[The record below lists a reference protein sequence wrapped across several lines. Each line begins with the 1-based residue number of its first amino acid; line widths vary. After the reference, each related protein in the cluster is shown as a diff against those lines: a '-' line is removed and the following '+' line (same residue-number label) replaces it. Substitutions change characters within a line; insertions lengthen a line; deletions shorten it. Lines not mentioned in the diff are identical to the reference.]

1 MVVVVVV
8 GATVVV
14 VDAIVVVVDDRDPA
28 TEVVV
33 ERRESWSP
41 PSASEDEVHPA
52 SSTVA
57 ATIDDTMTLRAPHD
71 PCPIPRSCHAR
82 NVATER
88 RHPTTEYGHT
98 VPLPTPL
105 RPLRHRRF
113 ALLWFGAFVSNIG
126 TWMETVG
133 VGILV
138 TETTGRATWTGVV
151 AAAGFV
157 PAAVLGPVGGA
168 LADRLER
175 RRLLL
180 ITTTLQTVFAGILT
194 VLAATGTPSPW
205 VVTLL
210 VLAAGCTSAIG
221 FPTYQTLLPDL
232 VPPEDVIGAVA
243 LSSAQWNLGRVIGP
257 AIAGIVIGLGGYS
270 WAFGLNTLSF
280 GAVFV
285 AIAVLSLPPPH
296 HDGTSI
302 LAAIRSGMAY
312 TRRDP
317 GLRAVM
323 ILVILNSFLAAP
335 FIALVPA
342 MAIKVFGKGAAAT
355 SFLVTA
361 QGIGAVTMALSLGAL
376 AARWGSR
383 RTLFVMLWGLP
394 LALAAYAVMP
404 ALWASGL
411 AIFVVGLLYLGALSS
426 FMSIAQLRA
435 PAKVR
440 GRVLSL
446 ITMALGALYPLG
458 SILQG
463 SLADRIGLRQVTLL
477 AGAAMLVALVLL
489 RIAQPRLAAAI
500 DEPIADYD

>member
-1 MVVVVVV
+1 
-8 GATVVV
+8 
-14 VDAIVVVVDDRDPA
+14 
-28 TEVVV
+28 
-33 ERRESWSP
+33 
-41 PSASEDEVHPA
+41 
-52 SSTVA
+52 
-57 ATIDDTMTLRAPHD
+57 
-71 PCPIPRSCHAR
+71 
-82 NVATER
+82 
-88 RHPTTEYGHT
+88 
-98 VPLPTPL
+98 
-105 RPLRHRRF
+105 
-113 ALLWFGAFVSNIG
+113 
-126 TWMETVG
+126 
-133 VGILV
+133 
-138 TETTGRATWTGVV
+138 
-151 AAAGFV
+151 
-157 PAAVLGPVGGA
+157 
-168 LADRLER
+168 
-175 RRLLL
+175 
-180 ITTTLQTVFAGILT
+180 
-194 VLAATGTPSPW
+194 
-205 VVTLL
+205 
-210 VLAAGCTSAIG
+210 
-221 FPTYQTLLPDL
+221 
-232 VPPEDVIGAVA
+232 
-243 LSSAQWNLGRVIGP
+243 
-257 AIAGIVIGLGGYS
+257 
-270 WAFGLNTLSF
+270 
-280 GAVFV
+280 
-285 AIAVLSLPPPH
+285 
-296 HDGTSI
+296 
-302 LAAIRSGMAY
+302 MAY

-323 ILVILNSFLAAP
+323 ILVVLNSFLAAP

>member
-1 MVVVVVV
+1 
-8 GATVVV
+8 
-14 VDAIVVVVDDRDPA
+14 
-28 TEVVV
+28 
-33 ERRESWSP
+33 
-41 PSASEDEVHPA
+41 
-52 SSTVA
+52 
-57 ATIDDTMTLRAPHD
+57 
-71 PCPIPRSCHAR
+71 
-82 NVATER
+82 
-88 RHPTTEYGHT
+88 

-157 PAAVLGPVGGA
+157 PAAILGPVGGA

-180 ITTTLQTVFAGILT
+180 VTTTIQTGLAVLLT
-194 VLAATGTPSPW
+194 VLATTGTPSPW
-205 VVTLL
+205 VVTAI

-232 VPPEDVIGAVA
+232 VPTEDVVGAVA

-257 AIAGIVIGLGGYS
+257 ALAGLVIGFGGYA
-270 WAFGLNTLSF
+270 WAFGLNALSF

-285 AIAVLSLPPPH
+285 AIAALRLPPPH
-296 HDGTSI
+296 HDGSSI
-302 LAAIRSGMAY
+302 LEAIRGGIAY

-317 GLRAVM
+317 GLRSVM
-323 ILVILNSFLAAP
+323 VLVVLNSFLAAP

-342 MAIKVFGKGAAAT
+342 MAIKVFDRGAGAT
-355 SFLVTA
+355 SFLTTA
-361 QGIGAVTMALSLGAL
+361 QGVGAVVMALSLGAL
-376 AARWGSR
+376 TSRFGSR
-383 RTLFVMLWGLP
+383 RTLVGMLWALP
-394 LALAAYAVMP
+394 PSLALYALAP
-404 ALWASGL
+404 TLWASGF

-435 PAKVR
+435 PAAVR

-458 SILQG
+458 SIVQG
-463 SLADRIGLRQVTLL
+463 SLADEFGLRTVTLL
-477 AGAAMLVALVLL
+477 AGALMAGSLAVLWVARP
-489 RIAQPRLAAAI
+489 RIAAAI
-500 DEPIADYD
+500 DDPIADYA

>member
-1 MVVVVVV
+1 M
-8 GATVVV
+8 
-14 VDAIVVVVDDRDPA
+14 
-28 TEVVV
+28 
-33 ERRESWSP
+33 
-41 PSASEDEVHPA
+41 
-52 SSTVA
+52 
-57 ATIDDTMTLRAPHD
+57 
-71 PCPIPRSCHAR
+71 
-82 NVATER
+82 
-88 RHPTTEYGHT
+88 
-98 VPLPTPL
+98 PLPTPL

-180 ITTTLQTVFAGILT
+180 VTTTIQTALAVLLT
-194 VLAATGTPSPW
+194 VLATTGTPSPW
-205 VVTLL
+205 VVTAI

-232 VPPEDVIGAVA
+232 VPPEDVVGAVA

-257 AIAGIVIGLGGYS
+257 AIAGVVIGVGGYA
-270 WAFGLNTLSF
+270 WAFGLNALSF

-285 AIAVLSLPPPH
+285 AIAALTLPPPH
-296 HDGTSI
+296 HDGSSI
-302 LAAIRSGMAY
+302 LEAIRGGIAY

-317 GLRAVM
+317 GLRSVM
-323 ILVILNSFLAAP
+323 ILVVLNSFLAAP

-342 MAIKVFGKGAAAT
+342 MAIKVFDRGAGAT
-355 SFLVTA
+355 SFLTTV
-361 QGIGAVTMALSLGAL
+361 QGAGAVVMALSLGAL
-376 AARWGSR
+376 TARFGSR
-383 RTLFVMLWGLP
+383 RTLVGMLWALP
-394 LALAAYAVMP
+394 PALAVYALAP
-404 ALWASGL
+404 TLWASGV
-411 AIFVVGLLYLGALSS
+411 AIFAVGLLYLGALSS

-435 PAKVR
+435 PAQVR

-458 SILQG
+458 SIIQG
-463 SLADRIGLRQVTLL
+463 SLADEFGLRTVTLASGILMAGSL
-477 AGAAMLVALVLL
+477 ALL
-489 RIAQPRLAAAI
+489 WILRPRIAAAI
-500 DEPIADYD
+500 DDPIADYA

>member
-1 MVVVVVV
+1 
-8 GATVVV
+8 
-14 VDAIVVVVDDRDPA
+14 
-28 TEVVV
+28 
-33 ERRESWSP
+33 
-41 PSASEDEVHPA
+41 
-52 SSTVA
+52 
-57 ATIDDTMTLRAPHD
+57 
-71 PCPIPRSCHAR
+71 
-82 NVATER
+82 
-88 RHPTTEYGHT
+88 

-157 PAAVLGPVGGA
+157 PAAVLGPIGGA

-180 ITTTLQTVFAGILT
+180 VTTTIQTALAVLLT
-194 VLAATGTPSPW
+194 VLATTGTPSPW
-205 VVTLL
+205 VVTAI

-232 VPPEDVIGAVA
+232 VPPEDVVGAVA

-257 AIAGIVIGLGGYS
+257 AIAGVVIGVGGYA
-270 WAFGLNTLSF
+270 WAFGLNALSF

-285 AIAVLSLPPPH
+285 AIAALTLPPPH
-296 HDGTSI
+296 HDGSSI
-302 LAAIRSGMAY
+302 LEAIRGGIAY

-317 GLRAVM
+317 GLRSVM
-323 ILVILNSFLAAP
+323 ILVVLNSFLAAP

-342 MAIKVFGKGAAAT
+342 MAIKVFDRGAGAT
-355 SFLVTA
+355 SFLTTV
-361 QGIGAVTMALSLGAL
+361 QGAGAVVMALSLGAL
-376 AARWGSR
+376 TARFGSR
-383 RTLFVMLWGLP
+383 RTLVGMLWALP
-394 LALAAYAVMP
+394 PALAVYALAP
-404 ALWASGL
+404 TLWASGV
-411 AIFVVGLLYLGALSS
+411 AIFAVGLLYLGALSS

-435 PAKVR
+435 PAQVR

-458 SILQG
+458 SIIQG
-463 SLADRIGLRQVTLL
+463 SLADEFGLRTVTLASGILMAGSL
-477 AGAAMLVALVLL
+477 ALL
-489 RIAQPRLAAAI
+489 WILRPRIAAAI
-500 DEPIADYD
+500 DDPIADYA

>member
-1 MVVVVVV
+1 M
-8 GATVVV
+8 
-14 VDAIVVVVDDRDPA
+14 
-28 TEVVV
+28 
-33 ERRESWSP
+33 
-41 PSASEDEVHPA
+41 
-52 SSTVA
+52 
-57 ATIDDTMTLRAPHD
+57 
-71 PCPIPRSCHAR
+71 
-82 NVATER
+82 
-88 RHPTTEYGHT
+88 
-98 VPLPTPL
+98 PLPTPL

-180 ITTTLQTVFAGILT
+180 VTTTIQTALAVLLT
-194 VLAATGTPSPW
+194 VLATTGTPSPW
-205 VVTLL
+205 VVTAI

-232 VPPEDVIGAVA
+232 VPPEDVVGAVA

-257 AIAGIVIGLGGYS
+257 AIAGVVIGVGGYA
-270 WAFGLNTLSF
+270 WAFGLNALSF

-285 AIAVLSLPPPH
+285 AIAALTLPPPH
-296 HDGTSI
+296 HDGSSI
-302 LAAIRSGMAY
+302 LEAIRGGIAY

-317 GLRAVM
+317 GLRSVM
-323 ILVILNSFLAAP
+323 ILVVLNSFLAAP

-342 MAIKVFGKGAAAT
+342 MAIKVFDRGAGAT
-355 SFLVTA
+355 SFLTTV
-361 QGIGAVTMALSLGAL
+361 QGAGAVVMALSLGAL
-376 AARWGSR
+376 TARFGSR
-383 RTLFVMLWGLP
+383 RTLVGMLWALP
-394 LALAAYAVMP
+394 PALAVYALAP
-404 ALWASGL
+404 TLWASGI
-411 AIFVVGLLYLGALSS
+411 AIFAVGLLYLGALSS

-435 PAKVR
+435 PAQVR

-458 SILQG
+458 SIIQGSVADEFGLRTVTLASGILMAG
-463 SLADRIGLRQVTLL
+463 SLALLWILRPRI
-477 AGAAMLVALVLL
+477 
-489 RIAQPRLAAAI
+489 AAAI
-500 DEPIADYD
+500 DDPIADYA

>member
-1 MVVVVVV
+1 M
-8 GATVVV
+8 
-14 VDAIVVVVDDRDPA
+14 
-28 TEVVV
+28 
-33 ERRESWSP
+33 
-41 PSASEDEVHPA
+41 
-52 SSTVA
+52 
-57 ATIDDTMTLRAPHD
+57 
-71 PCPIPRSCHAR
+71 
-82 NVATER
+82 
-88 RHPTTEYGHT
+88 
-98 VPLPTPL
+98 PLPTPL

-157 PAAVLGPVGGA
+157 PAAVLGPIGGA

-180 ITTTLQTVFAGILT
+180 VTTTIQTALAVLLT
-194 VLAATGTPSPW
+194 VLATTGTPSPW
-205 VVTLL
+205 VVTAI

-232 VPPEDVIGAVA
+232 VPPEDVVGAVA

-257 AIAGIVIGLGGYS
+257 AIAGVVIGVGGYA
-270 WAFGLNTLSF
+270 WAFGLNALSF

-285 AIAVLSLPPPH
+285 AIAALTLPPPH
-296 HDGTSI
+296 HDGSSI
-302 LAAIRSGMAY
+302 LEAIRGGIAY

-317 GLRAVM
+317 GLRSVM
-323 ILVILNSFLAAP
+323 ILVVLNSFLAAP

-342 MAIKVFGKGAAAT
+342 MAIKVFDRGAGAT
-355 SFLVTA
+355 SFLTTV
-361 QGIGAVTMALSLGAL
+361 QGAGAVVMALSLGAL
-376 AARWGSR
+376 TARFGSR
-383 RTLFVMLWGLP
+383 RTLVGMLWALP
-394 LALAAYAVMP
+394 PALAVYALAP
-404 ALWASGL
+404 TLWASGV
-411 AIFVVGLLYLGALSS
+411 AIFAVGLLYLGALSS

-435 PAKVR
+435 PAQVR

-458 SILQG
+458 SIIQG
-463 SLADRIGLRQVTLL
+463 SLADEFGLRTVTLASGILMAGSL
-477 AGAAMLVALVLL
+477 ALL
-489 RIAQPRLAAAI
+489 WILRPRIAAAI
-500 DEPIADYD
+500 DDPIADYA

>member
-1 MVVVVVV
+1 
-8 GATVVV
+8 
-14 VDAIVVVVDDRDPA
+14 
-28 TEVVV
+28 
-33 ERRESWSP
+33 
-41 PSASEDEVHPA
+41 
-52 SSTVA
+52 
-57 ATIDDTMTLRAPHD
+57 
-71 PCPIPRSCHAR
+71 
-82 NVATER
+82 
-88 RHPTTEYGHT
+88 

-157 PAAVLGPVGGA
+157 PAAVLGPIGGA

-180 ITTTLQTVFAGILT
+180 VTTTIQTALAVLLT
-194 VLAATGTPSPW
+194 VLATTGTPSPW
-205 VVTLL
+205 VVTAI

-232 VPPEDVIGAVA
+232 VPPEDVVGAVA

-257 AIAGIVIGLGGYS
+257 AIAGVVIGVGGYA
-270 WAFGLNTLSF
+270 WAFGLNALSF

-285 AIAVLSLPPPH
+285 AIAALTLPPPH
-296 HDGTSI
+296 HDGSSI
-302 LAAIRSGMAY
+302 LEAIRGGIAY

-317 GLRAVM
+317 GLRSVM
-323 ILVILNSFLAAP
+323 ILVVLNSFLAAP

-342 MAIKVFGKGAAAT
+342 MAIKVFDRGAGAT
-355 SFLVTA
+355 SFLTTV
-361 QGIGAVTMALSLGAL
+361 QGAGAVVMALSLGAL
-376 AARWGSR
+376 TARFGSR
-383 RTLFVMLWGLP
+383 RTLVGMLWALP
-394 LALAAYAVMP
+394 PALAVYALAP
-404 ALWASGL
+404 TLWASGV
-411 AIFVVGLLYLGALSS
+411 AIFAVGLLYLGALSS

-435 PAKVR
+435 PAQVR

-458 SILQG
+458 SIIQG
-463 SLADRIGLRQVTLL
+463 SLADEFGLRTVTLASGILMAGSL
-477 AGAAMLVALVLL
+477 ALL
-489 RIAQPRLAAAI
+489 WILRPRIAAAI
-500 DEPIADYD
+500 DDPVADYA

>member
-1 MVVVVVV
+1 
-8 GATVVV
+8 
-14 VDAIVVVVDDRDPA
+14 
-28 TEVVV
+28 
-33 ERRESWSP
+33 
-41 PSASEDEVHPA
+41 
-52 SSTVA
+52 
-57 ATIDDTMTLRAPHD
+57 
-71 PCPIPRSCHAR
+71 
-82 NVATER
+82 
-88 RHPTTEYGHT
+88 

-157 PAAVLGPVGGA
+157 PAAVLGPIGGA

-180 ITTTLQTVFAGILT
+180 VTTTIQTALAVLLT
-194 VLAATGTPSPW
+194 VLATTGTPSPW
-205 VVTLL
+205 VVTAI

-232 VPPEDVIGAVA
+232 VPPEDVVGAVA

-257 AIAGIVIGLGGYS
+257 AIAGVVIGVGGYA
-270 WAFGLNTLSF
+270 WAFGLNALSF

-285 AIAVLSLPPPH
+285 AIAALTLPPPH
-296 HDGTSI
+296 HDGSSI
-302 LAAIRSGMAY
+302 LEAIRGGIAY

-317 GLRAVM
+317 GLRSVM
-323 ILVILNSFLAAP
+323 ILVVLNSFLAAP

-342 MAIKVFGKGAAAT
+342 MAIKVFDRGAGAT
-355 SFLVTA
+355 SFLTTV
-361 QGIGAVTMALSLGAL
+361 QGAGAVVMALSLGAL
-376 AARWGSR
+376 TARFGSR
-383 RTLFVMLWGLP
+383 RTLVGMLWALP
-394 LALAAYAVMP
+394 PALAVYALAP
-404 ALWASGL
+404 TLWASGV
-411 AIFVVGLLYLGALSS
+411 AIFAVGLLYLGALSS

-435 PAKVR
+435 PAQVR

-458 SILQG
+458 SIIQGSVADEFGLRTVTLASGILMAG
-463 SLADRIGLRQVTLL
+463 SLALLWILRPRI
-477 AGAAMLVALVLL
+477 
-489 RIAQPRLAAAI
+489 AAAI
-500 DEPIADYD
+500 DDPIADYA

>member
-1 MVVVVVV
+1 M
-8 GATVVV
+8 
-14 VDAIVVVVDDRDPA
+14 
-28 TEVVV
+28 
-33 ERRESWSP
+33 
-41 PSASEDEVHPA
+41 
-52 SSTVA
+52 
-57 ATIDDTMTLRAPHD
+57 
-71 PCPIPRSCHAR
+71 
-82 NVATER
+82 
-88 RHPTTEYGHT
+88 
-98 VPLPTPL
+98 PLPTPL

-180 ITTTLQTVFAGILT
+180 VTTTIQTALAVLLT
-194 VLAATGTPSPW
+194 VLATTGTPSPW
-205 VVTLL
+205 VVTAI

-232 VPPEDVIGAVA
+232 VPPEDVVGAVA

-257 AIAGIVIGLGGYS
+257 AIAGVVIGVGGYA
-270 WAFGLNTLSF
+270 WAFGLNALSF

-285 AIAVLSLPPPH
+285 AIAALTLPPPH
-296 HDGTSI
+296 HDGSSI
-302 LAAIRSGMAY
+302 LEAIRGGIAY

-317 GLRAVM
+317 GLRSVM
-323 ILVILNSFLAAP
+323 ILVVLNSFLAAP

-342 MAIKVFGKGAAAT
+342 MAIKVFDRGAGAT
-355 SFLVTA
+355 SFLTTV
-361 QGIGAVTMALSLGAL
+361 QGAGAVVMALSLGAL
-376 AARWGSR
+376 TARFGSR
-383 RTLFVMLWGLP
+383 RTLVGMLWALP
-394 LALAAYAVMP
+394 PALAVYALAP
-404 ALWASGL
+404 TLWASGI
-411 AIFVVGLLYLGALSS
+411 AIFAVGLLYLGALSS

-435 PAKVR
+435 PAQVR

-458 SILQG
+458 SIIQG
-463 SLADRIGLRQVTLL
+463 SLADEFGLRTVTLASGILMAGSL
-477 AGAAMLVALVLL
+477 ALL
-489 RIAQPRLAAAI
+489 WILRPRIAAAI
-500 DEPIADYD
+500 DDPIADYA